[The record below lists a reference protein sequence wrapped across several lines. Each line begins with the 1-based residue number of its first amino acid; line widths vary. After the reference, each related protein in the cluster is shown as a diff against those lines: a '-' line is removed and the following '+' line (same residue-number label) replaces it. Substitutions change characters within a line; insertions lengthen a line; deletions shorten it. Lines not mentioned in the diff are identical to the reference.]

1 MLYFAKKKANISK
14 VLVLIHSPHTGP
26 RLHYILNYV
35 LKERLGLDYRFAGTE
50 DHTGNG
56 LVICYSE
63 EAVAGGLHIKPLGL
77 LNETGTAARTDEA
90 ELCKPYNKITDT
102 SLSQAYP
109 DVFSAIF
116 YHLSRYEEYLAP
128 ADLHGRFDHRSSC
141 LFRHGLL
148 NTPVADVWIERFRQ
162 DLERFSGL
170 KLPASSVFRVDAGV
184 DIDSVFAYKGKH
196 AFRQAAAFAKD
207 ALSGRSG
214 ECLKRLRVLS
224 GKTRDPNDNFELQQQ
239 IFGKLKATYF
249 IQVGPYGRFDKNVDP
264 GNPDFQKIIRT
275 LSANGHTIALHPS
288 YGSDSRRNNIMAE
301 KTILESIIK
310 QPVEHSRQHFLR
322 FRLPETYRALIA
334 CGIKH
339 EHSMG
344 YSEAS
349 GFRAGTAFP
358 FPWYDLQAEAVTTLT
373 VHPFAVMDVCYK
385 HFMHMNVEDAMQ
397 VSSEIIAQCKAQNA
411 PFAFVFH
418 NESLSGHRG
427 WENWDKVLSHWCN
440 G

>member
-1 MLYFAKKKANISK
+1 M
-14 VLVLIHSPHTGP
+14 VLIHSSHIGP
-26 RLHYILNYV
+26 RLQYILNYV
-35 LKERLGLDYRFAGTE
+35 LRERLGLNYRFTGAEGLAGT
-50 DHTGNG
+50 G
-56 LVICYSE
+56 LIINYSDN
-63 EAVAGGLHIKPLGL
+63 ASAGGFHIKPNGL
-77 LNETGTAARTDEA
+77 LNETGYAARTDEA
-90 ELCKPYNKITDT
+90 ELCAPYNAETDAVLPQT
-102 SLSQAYP
+102 YP

-128 ADLHGRFDHRSSC
+128 ADQHGRFDHRRSC
-141 LFRHGLL
+141 LYRLGLL
-148 NTPVADVWIERFRQ
+148 NTPVVDVWIERFRQ

-170 KLPASSVFRVDAGV
+170 KLPVSSAFRVDAGV

-196 AFRQAAAFAKD
+196 AFRQTAAFIKD

-224 GKTRDPNDNFELQQQ
+224 GKAKDPNDNFELQQQ

-249 IQVGPYGRFDKNVDP
+249 IQIGPYGRFDKNVDP

-275 LSANGHTIALHPS
+275 LRVNGHTIALHPS
-288 YGSDSRRNNIMAE
+288 YGSDSHSDKIMAE
-301 KTILESIIK
+301 KTALESISG

-358 FPWYDLQAEAVTTLT
+358 FPWYDLQAEAVTTLI

-397 VSSEIIAQCKAQNA
+397 ASSEIIAQCKALNA

-418 NESLSGHRG
+418 NESLSEHRG
-427 WENWDKVLSHWCN
+427 WQNWDKVLSHWCN